1 MKNLKNLKNNI
12 LVVED
17 TSAVREEICDILK
30 MEGFN
35 VTEAENGKQGLKL
48 AQIVK
53 PNLILSDIVMP
64 EMNGFELYEKIQ
76 ENSEINNIP
85 VVFLSA
91 KADNN
96 ILKKAKEMGTGE
108 YIIKPVSPD
117 TLIKTI
123 KRRINKH

>member
-1 MKNLKNLKNNI
+1 MKNNI

-91 KADNN
+91 KADKN

-123 KRRINKH
+123 KKELISIK

>member
-1 MKNLKNLKNNI
+1 MKNMKNNI

-17 TSAVREEICDILK
+17 TSTVREEICDILK

-91 KADNN
+91 KADKN

-123 KRRINKH
+123 KKRINKH

>member
-1 MKNLKNLKNNI
+1 MKKMKNNI

-91 KADNN
+91 KADKN

-123 KRRINKH
+123 KKELISIK